1 LKHAPDV
8 PTISEQGI
16 DLVFTNWRG
25 FFGAPRL
32 SEDKVLEFEDLLEKM
47 YDTKEWED
55 IRLKRGWSNLYI
67 SGNNFVEFL
76 SDQEKEMGLLLDELG
91 LR

>member
-1 LKHAPDV
+1 MDHAPGV

-25 FFGAPRL
+25 FFGAPDL
-32 SEDKVLEFEDLLEKM
+32 TDDKVREFQDLLLKM

-67 SGNNFVEFL
+67 SGDKFVEFL
-76 SDQEKEMGLLLDELG
+76 GDQEKEMALLMDELG
-91 LR
+91 LH